1 MNSFTT
7 KIKLKDEVTRD
18 EIWSLI
24 EEWLTKSPH
33 YNIDKLEKEDAPIYS
48 TDYDGCKITY
58 LSDELYGKKIFAARF
73 ENYEKKNIWT
83 TDVIFTDGGDGK
95 NIAFKLSCAANDYKK
110 DLPPLH
116 TPHIVKLLFE
126 KGLCFDGGA
135 LPITK
140 EPILLKCGDE
150 EKIASI
156 MSGKSKTWLPVVYVS
171 YDDFNSSGYD
181 VDPENLAYKLAGLA
195 HTVVEPDK
203 KFSFKVKAISK
214 EFNVYNGYVG
224 IYFPETGNKETISL
238 KDYFNNGY
246 LDKKKFL
253 DAICDAVRSASLNY
267 AREDDISW
275 EELMTEHF
283 RKNTAQYR
291 TKVAEK
297 TDELKQYMANF
308 DNENISLKNSNE
320 KLKDENDYLRSQIL
334 KKDNIIESYKQIK
347 NSKSEIGINC
357 SLKEF
362 YPAEVS
368 DFILNILEQLKNK
381 FPPKMRV
388 SEIMECILNENEKA
402 GHGDEL
408 MKDVENA
415 LKEKSYEATCREL
428 EKCGF
433 TRVSEN
439 KHVKVYYK
447 DKKYMFTVDKTGSDH
462 KADDN
467 LLSDII
473 KYLENNKK
481 I

>member
-83 TDVIFTDGGDGK
+83 TDVIFTDGVDGK

-150 EKIASI
+150 EKIAGI

-203 KFSFKVKAISK
+203 KFSFKVKAKSK

-320 KLKDENDYLRSQIL
+320 KLKDENAYLRNQIL
-334 KKDNIIESYKQIK
+334 LKDRQIESYKQIQS
-347 NSKSEIGINC
+347 SKRNIELKC
-357 SLKEF
+357 SLEEF
-362 YPAEVS
+362 YPAEIT
-368 DFILNILEQLKNK
+368 DFILNILEQVKNK
-381 FPPKMRV
+381 VMPNMRV
-388 SEIMECILNENEKA
+388 SEIIDCILKENEKE
-402 GHGDEL
+402 GHWEKL
-408 MKDVENA
+408 LEDVESA
-415 LKEKSYEATCREL
+415 LKEKSIDSICRKL
-428 EKCGF
+428 EDCGF
-433 TRVSEN
+433 TRVSDN

-447 DKKYMFTVDKTGSDH
+447 DKKYMFQVAKTPSDH
-462 KADDN
+462 TSDDN
-467 LLSDII
+467 LLGNIRRD
-473 KYLENNKK
+473 LENDKK